1 MNIFRFLFGMDD
13 TGPEAR
19 DYIAK
24 NAKEGVDPRAAIAD
38 YGDFNADAN
47 QGQHNAANGHAAN
60 RDADGVGLPTAEE
73 TQTYYDSTRY
83 TDIKITGRKDSK

>member
-1 MNIFRFLFGMDD
+1 MDD

-24 NAKEGVDPRAAIAD
+24 NAKEGVDPRTAIAD

-47 QGQHNAANGHAAN
+47 QEDHNAANGHAAN
-60 RDADGVGLPTAEE
+60 RADGVGLPTAKE

-83 TDIKITGRKDSK
+83 TDIKIISTGGKPK